1 MQDLAIATGAERTV
15 LVSGVT
21 YRVPKFTPSI
31 VGRINAWLKDEVPN
45 PKDRARE
52 RMAGLSDA
60 VALAIWRDAV
70 EEAQGWPYAFG
81 TPQGDKYLM
90 QYDGATRILY
100 ELLSVTTP
108 GFTVEAARTM
118 MNAIG
123 MEGVN
128 HIISLAGVEVREPIR
143 PGDDDPKA

>member
-21 YRVPKFTPSI
+21 YRVPKLTPAI
-31 VGRINAWLKDEVPN
+31 LGRINAWLKDQVPN

-52 RMAGLSDA
+52 RMAGLPDA

-70 EEAQGWPYAFG
+70 EEAKDWPPTFG
-81 TPQGDKYLM
+81 TPKGDAYLM
-90 QYDGATRILY
+90 QFDGVTRVLY
-100 ELLSVTTP
+100 ELLKITTP
-108 GFTVEAARTM
+108 GFDLAAAELM

-123 MEGVN
+123 LEGIN
-128 HIISLAGVEVREPIR
+128 RIIMLAGTEIR
-143 PGDDDPKA
+143 DPVNPGADDPKA

>member
-15 LVSGVT
+15 LVSGAT
-21 YRVPKFTPSI
+21 YRVPKFTPAI

-45 PKDRARE
+45 PKDKARE

-60 VALAIWRDAV
+60 VALEIWRDAV
-70 EEAQGWPYAFG
+70 EEARDWPITFG
-81 TPQGDKYLM
+81 SPKGDLYLM
-90 QYDGATRILY
+90 RFDGATRILY
-100 ELLSVTTP
+100 ELLGVTTP
-108 GFTVEAARTM
+108 GFTMEQARVM

-123 MEGVN
+123 IEGVN
-128 HIISLAGVEVREPIR
+128 HIISLAGAEIREPIR